1 MKFYPQEYKLPDVS
15 MQPFLDD
22 EEIWDF
28 INQAQPTKEAVHA
41 VVEKSL
47 NKNRLSL
54 AETALLLNATDPEL
68 IELIKQGARTLKERV
83 YGKRIVLFAPLYVG
97 NYCSNNC
104 RYCGFK
110 ASNTTAVRKT
120 LTKDELI
127 ANVKALEEHGQKR
140 LILVFGEHRTYS
152 ADFIAETVRE
162 VYKVKTNHGEIRRV
176 NINAAPFDI
185 DGFKIIHES
194 GIGT

>member
-1 MKFYPQEYKLPDVS
+1 

-83 YGKRIVLFAPLYVG
+83 YGKRIVLFARFMWAIIAPTIAGIVG
-97 NYCSNNC
+97 S
-104 RYCGFK
+104 
-110 ASNTTAVRKT
+110 
-120 LTKDELI
+120 
-127 ANVKALEEHGQKR
+127 R
-140 LILVFGEHRTYS
+140 LPT
-152 ADFIAETVRE
+152 
-162 VYKVKTNHGEIRRV
+162 
-176 NINAAPFDI
+176 PQQ
-185 DGFKIIHES
+185 
-194 GIGT
+194 